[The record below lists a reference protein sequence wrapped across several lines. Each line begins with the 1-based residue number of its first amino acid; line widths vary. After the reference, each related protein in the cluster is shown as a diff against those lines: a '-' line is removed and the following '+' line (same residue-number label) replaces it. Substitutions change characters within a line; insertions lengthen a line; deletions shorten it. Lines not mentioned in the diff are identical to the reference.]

1 MRRRLLVVGAVL
13 AIAAGCGVPTDDEA
27 HLTDAD
33 EVPFGLLDAE
43 PEEGAIAPGGTTFVD
58 VYLYAEERGTLVPV
72 ARRVEDKALATVLEE
87 VERGPTEGESAAGLR
102 SALSDSRTII
112 GADVAGTTAT
122 VDLSDSFATIS
133 GSEQLVAIAQI
144 VYTATAR
151 DNVTQ
156 VEFTLEGRPIEI
168 PHGDGS
174 LTGGPVTREDFRDMA
189 PRA

>member
-1 MRRRLLVVGAVL
+1 VLLAAAALTVAV
-13 AIAAGCGVPTDDEA
+13 GCGVPTDDEA

-43 PEEGAIAPGGTTFVD
+43 PEDGAAPPGGTTFVE
-58 VYLYAEERGTLVPV
+58 VYLYAEEERTLIPV
-72 ARRVEDKALATVLEE
+72 ARRVEDQALATVLEE

-112 GADVAGTTAT
+112 GTDITGTTAT
-122 VDLSDSFATIS
+122 VDLADSFATIG

-151 DNVTQ
+151 ENVSQ
-156 VEFTLEGRPIEI
+156 VVFTLEGRPIEI

-174 LTGGPVTREDFRDMA
+174 LTGGPVTRDDFGDIA
-189 PRA
+189 PRP